1 MLVSE
6 AAVAVHGVDLVWS
19 EQRVDTTF
27 NVLFGSADLR
37 SYNMMY
43 ILCAALDSTNILRKL
58 VMDTSINT

>member
-37 SYNMMY
+37 SYMMY
-43 ILCAALDSTNILRKL
+43 ILRAAKDSTNFLRKL

>member
-19 EQRVDTTF
+19 EQRVDTT

-43 ILCAALDSTNILRKL
+43 ILCAANFGKRTIVLP
-58 VMDTSINT
+58 